1 MQCSVA
7 LTLLILL
14 FVFEA
19 TSQLPHSASPFA
31 VLSQTHANSNTEQVV
46 DVIVIGA
53 TGDLAT
59 KYLWVAM
66 FRMALEGKMVSR
78 RTFRLF
84 AGASDTLERGR
95 IWHENFFNEKFAE
108 RVCGVFE
115 DKMSAEQVYCREFL
129 EVEFKPNVQYAPLRS
144 ESHYK
149 ELGRILQE
157 EDNLTKGGRIVY
169 LAIPPQFFLPC
180 CEMIH
185 RYLRPNRSET
195 QTASPFLRVVVEKP
209 FGRDLQSAHE
219 LATRLRAIYS
229 NDELFVMD
237 HYAGKPVVQA
247 LRSYLQLNTA
257 TLNPIWNSNYIQDIH
272 IEMTETATLQHRVS
286 YFDSSG
292 IIRDVMVNHLQ
303 LLLNVAVAP
312 SFDAAISIHEA
323 QLRFI
328 RSLRV
333 SSRQS
338 LFIAQYDEYAAH
350 YEAEMS
356 QRSDES
362 DHFTPTAAWIE
373 LTSSLDEWRDTSFR
387 LAAAKA
393 TAERQ
398 LSITVAFNSGVF
410 QDQQCTLTV
419 IIQRALNVDASEAHR
434 IEWSCDVSEVLPDL
448 QLPKGWKYV
457 EADDHRVVIPQ
468 RSEHATAA
476 WELGDEASAY
486 DFLLREI
493 ANGATEHFA
502 DLDEVE
508 AAWTLWTPVVHAAE
522 AASNRDNHT
531 SYPAGTSPWKSESL
545 STKTSQEVKEEL

>member
-129 EVEFKPNVQYAPLRS
+129 EWNS
-144 ESHYK
+144 
-149 ELGRILQE
+149 
-157 EDNLTKGGRIVY
+157 NLI
-169 LAIPPQFFLPC
+169 
-180 CEMIH
+180 
-185 RYLRPNRSET
+185 
-195 QTASPFLRVVVEKP
+195 
-209 FGRDLQSAHE
+209 
-219 LATRLRAIYS
+219 
-229 NDELFVMD
+229 
-237 HYAGKPVVQA
+237 
-247 LRSYLQLNTA
+247 QLCKRFAA
-257 TLNPIWNSNYIQDIH
+257 TLNPIWNSNSIQDIH

-350 YEAEMS
+350 YEA
-356 QRSDES
+356 R
-362 DHFTPTAAWIE
+362 
-373 LTSSLDEWRDTSFR
+373 
-387 LAAAKA
+387 
-393 TAERQ
+393 
-398 LSITVAFNSGVF
+398 
-410 QDQQCTLTV
+410 
-419 IIQRALNVDASEAHR
+419 
-434 IEWSCDVSEVLPDL
+434 
-448 QLPKGWKYV
+448 
-457 EADDHRVVIPQ
+457 
-468 RSEHATAA
+468 
-476 WELGDEASAY
+476 
-486 DFLLREI
+486 
-493 ANGATEHFA
+493 
-502 DLDEVE
+502 
-508 AAWTLWTPVVHAAE
+508 
-522 AASNRDNHT
+522 
-531 SYPAGTSPWKSESL
+531 
-545 STKTSQEVKEEL
+545 